1 MAAICLTVEGSVKDA
16 FQAAQ
21 DDRSIRSLSL
31 SISIADEAITL
42 TSTIPCSSS
51 VSADFEALSAT
62 LEEAQPQFIA
72 FCVDD
77 DATYGA
83 AATARQWVLVCYVPD
98 LSKPREK
105 MLYSS
110 SREALKR
117 ELGIGFFVKG
127 DFYCN
132 EPKDLSWE
140 AYQTVGRY
148 DVLRDT

>member
-77 DATYGA
+77 DANNGA
-83 AATARQWVLVCYVPD
+83 AATARARPPAQVSVAASECERPLGWRV
-98 LSKPREK
+98 KAWPRPGW
-105 MLYSS
+105 M
-110 SREALKR
+110 RA
-117 ELGIGFFVKG
+117 I
-127 DFYCN
+127 
-132 EPKDLSWE
+132 
-140 AYQTVGRY
+140 T
-148 DVLRDT
+148 